1 MKKEIPSYLIR
12 LLIFLIFITT
22 VSAVYLFL
30 PDKPQSQNL
39 NLTPDVSNVDSEQI
53 DSLTPQTTIS
63 PSLSPAFN
71 NITTNTETQAGTEQ
85 EKFLNATLKVSDKTY
100 NLLFKNQE
108 TLFQAMQR
116 LTIMSN
122 QPFLFSGKEYPTL
135 GYFVEKINEKQNNN
149 KTGEYWIY
157 YVNNQSAQTGI
168 SNYYLKEGD
177 VIEWKY
183 EKSKF

>member
-22 VSAVYLFL
+22 ASAIYLFL
-30 PDKPQSQNL
+30 PDKPQPQNFSPTIDTSTVDPTPL
-39 NLTPDVSNVDSEQI
+39 N
-53 DSLTPQTTIS
+53 SLTSETTIS
-63 PSLSPAFN
+63 APPPSAPTL
-71 NITTNTETQAGTEQ
+71 TNTTTSADAQQ
-85 EKFLNATLKVSDKTY
+85 EKFLNASLKINDKTY

-108 TLFQAMQR
+108 TLFQAMQQ
-116 LTIMSN
+116 LTIMSD

-135 GYFVEKINEKQNNN
+135 GYFVEEINGIENNN

-157 YVNNQSAQTGI
+157 YVNDQSAQTGI

-177 VIEWKY
+177 IIEWKY

>member
-22 VSAVYLFL
+22 VSAAYLFL
-30 PDKPQSQNL
+30 PDKPHSQNFSPATDTSTVDPTPL
-39 NLTPDVSNVDSEQI
+39 N
-53 DSLTPQTTIS
+53 SLTSETIIS
-63 PSLSPAFN
+63 APPPSTPTL
-71 NITTNTETQAGTEQ
+71 TNTTTSTNTQQ
-85 EKFLNATLKVSDKTY
+85 EKFLNATLKVNEKTY

-135 GYFVEKINEKQNNN
+135 GYFVEEINEKQNNN